1 MLTVPFTWGACRV
14 QWLLGEY
21 WVSYMPIP
29 PAVVLV
35 ITVAAGGAAIA
46 LAGFVWAVRHGQLDP
61 SNAGANVIFDD
72 EDRPR

>member
-1 MLTVPFTWGACRV
+1 LIGGV

-21 WVSYMPIP
+21 WDLYMPIP
-29 PAVVLV
+29 PAIVLV
-35 ITVAAGGAAIA
+35 LTVAACGAALA

-61 SNAGANVIFDD
+61 TNSGANVIFDD